1 MCKISY
7 YNRGK
12 KRKQKMAVVGGGV
25 GFSKN
30 VDVSVEG
37 EKPKDHFNQKA

>member
-12 KRKQKMAVVGGGV
+12 KRKQKMAVGGGV

-30 VDVSVEG
+30 VEVSVEG